1 MADVAVSVVI
11 PTFNVTAQLHGLW
24 ASMRTSGLVGRVREI
39 IVVDDGSTDGTAA
52 AAEAFIADVHDPVTR
67 IRLLRLPSNQGR
79 FLARLAGAR
88 VAHFEFVL
96 FLDTR
101 LELPANFADRLF
113 TYLPGDRC
121 LQGVTRLDPDRT
133 IFDRYWDRTHLVLF
147 RRYYRDAER
156 GLVITPENYD
166 RYPKGTGVFACPR
179 DVFLA
184 ACEPHERAPLLN
196 DDTALLLRIV
206 RTHPIHVRPDFEF
219 FWFPRRTLAG
229 FLGRIWTRGPSSVEY
244 HLFEARG
251 AYFRLFLLVSVAL
264 AGQVLFIGFLP
275 RMASWSVFEATV
287 LVVMADVAIVVLTTA
302 WFARGVGDFIV
313 LAPLHLLVVVVAG
326 TSVFWSVAAQLAR
339 RGIRRLQTGS

>member
-11 PTFNVTAQLHGLW
+11 PTFNMAAQLPGLW

-52 AAEAFIADVHDPVTR
+52 AAEGFIADAHDPVTR
-67 IRLLRLPSNQGR
+67 IHLLRLPTNQGR
-79 FLARLAGAR
+79 FRARLAGAR
-88 VAHFEFVL
+88 GARFEFVL

-147 RRYYRDAER
+147 RRYYREAEQ
-156 GLVITPENYD
+156 GLVITPENYE
-166 RYPKGTGVFACPR
+166 RYPKGTTVFACPR

-184 ACEPHERAPLLN
+184 ACEPYEQASLLS
-196 DDTALLLRIV
+196 DDTALLRQIV

-244 HLFEARG
+244 HLFDARG
-251 AYFRLFLLVSVAL
+251 AYFRLFLLVSAAL
-264 AGQVLFIGFLP
+264 AGQALFVGFLP
-275 RMASWSVFEATV
+275 HLASWSVLEATV
-287 LVVMADVAIVVLTTA
+287 LVVIADVAVVVLTTA
-302 WFARGVGDFIV
+302 LFAKGVGDFIV

-339 RGIRRLQTGS
+339 RGVRRLQAGS